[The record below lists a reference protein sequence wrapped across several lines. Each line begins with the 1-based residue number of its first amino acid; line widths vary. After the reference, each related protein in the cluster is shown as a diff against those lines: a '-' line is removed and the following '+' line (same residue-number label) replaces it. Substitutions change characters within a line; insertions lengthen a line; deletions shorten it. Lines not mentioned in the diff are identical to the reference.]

1 MKNLIHL
8 LKGMSIWA
16 IIMIPIYMYSE
27 KVTLLTF
34 IVGVFLGFAGGYY
47 WCVENKIEHD

>member
-47 WCVENKIEHD
+47 WHAENKIEDD